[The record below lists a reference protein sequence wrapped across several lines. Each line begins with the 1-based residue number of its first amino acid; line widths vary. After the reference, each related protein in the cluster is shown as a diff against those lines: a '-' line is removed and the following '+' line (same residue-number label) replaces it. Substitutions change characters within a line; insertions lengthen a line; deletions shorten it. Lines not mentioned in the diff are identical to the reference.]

1 MDLHLPT
8 HGISWNSIFWRFV
21 KFHGYPCPYCWNSM
35 EFQLLMIREIPW
47 NSRQGK
53 LKIHGIP
60 GFINSWRSMY
70 FQTRINGNPWN
81 SRFYQFVEIHG
92 IPECILLTCSKSKV
106 VKKEEDM
113 IKCVLLLE
121 RLLRRTGREV
131 EEEEP
136 EQRQKEQRQEE
147 ERQEAP
153 DKVV

>member
-1 MDLHLPT
+1 
-8 HGISWNSIFWRFV
+8 
-21 KFHGYPCPYCWNSM
+21 
-35 EFQLLMIREIPW
+35 
-47 NSRQGK
+47 
-53 LKIHGIP
+53 
-60 GFINSWRSMY
+60 
-70 FQTRINGNPWN
+70 
-81 SRFYQFVEIHG
+81 
-92 IPECILLTCSKSKV
+92 
-106 VKKEEDM
+106 M

>member
-1 MDLHLPT
+1 
-8 HGISWNSIFWRFV
+8 
-21 KFHGYPCPYCWNSM
+21 M

-92 IPECILLTCSKSKV
+92 IPECILLTCSEAKV

-113 IKCVLLLE
+113 IKCVLLE

-131 EEEEP
+131 DEEEP